1 MPAHRG
7 HESAPQA
14 ETLYETVI
22 LTGLPPAWR
31 KRPEGGGIVH
41 PVDRGGRGALSV
53 SGESGEHGV
62 YRSPPQKTK
71 KRCGTGGAAGV
82 ARPPCRG
89 IPFQYVKIVQMSA
102 EYAKL
107 A

>member
-1 MPAHRG
+1 MQEEA
-7 HESAPQA
+7 
-14 ETLYETVI
+14 
-22 LTGLPPAWR
+22 
-31 KRPEGGGIVH
+31 GGGRH
-41 PVDRGGRGALSV
+41 CPPVDRGG
-53 SGESGEHGV
+53 GV
-62 YRSPPQKTK
+62 PSLCLARVGSMAYTAAHPKKTE
-71 KRCGTGGAAGV
+71 GGVAQGGAGGV